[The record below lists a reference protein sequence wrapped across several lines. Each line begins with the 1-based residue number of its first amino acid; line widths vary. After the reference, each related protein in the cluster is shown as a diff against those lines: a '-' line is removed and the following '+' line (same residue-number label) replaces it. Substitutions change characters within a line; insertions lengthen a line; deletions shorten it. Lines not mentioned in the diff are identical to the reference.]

1 MRPPHSLSWQSC
13 SCAAGT
19 APRGWDAGA
28 ELQHILRPLVGLE
41 PGAPFPSLLFLD
53 KNRRGIGES
62 QSKHATQVTALAC
75 EGMTT
80 AGSSGSSRPTTHACS
95 CVHLYGEER
104 PRFTLHEC
112 AATQLWCRTLV
123 FRRMP
128 LNSGDRAAIPRYD
141 SRPQRPYAE
150 VLLKPRSRRVQT
162 EAEQQ
167 QHAEQGANDIDAL
180 QQYNDIAVLCL
191 FALSGLEI
199 DAKVKVT
206 AHGGLPSSL
215 VRVLTIMGLIII
227 RTD

>member
-1 MRPPHSLSWQSC
+1 
-13 SCAAGT
+13 
-19 APRGWDAGA
+19 
-28 ELQHILRPLVGLE
+28 
-41 PGAPFPSLLFLD
+41 
-53 KNRRGIGES
+53 
-62 QSKHATQVTALAC
+62 
-75 EGMTT
+75 
-80 AGSSGSSRPTTHACS
+80 
-95 CVHLYGEER
+95 
-104 PRFTLHEC
+104 
-112 AATQLWCRTLV
+112 V

-128 LNSGDRAAIPRYD
+128 LTSGDRAAIPRYD